1 MLKVSQELQ
10 QPCQAPQCAGV
21 SSTGHWPVLSS
32 PWGSDST
39 ALARITFFSLLWC
52 CYSSCFQLQS
62 EENNFSG
69 IHQPIVQINVC
80 TAFGCH
86 SNKLH
91 SNPARK

>member
-39 ALARITFFSLLWC
+39 ALARITFFSC
-52 CYSSCFQLQS
+52 CGAATARVSSCR
-62 EENNFSG
+62 
-69 IHQPIVQINVC
+69 
-80 TAFGCH
+80 
-86 SNKLH
+86 
-91 SNPARK
+91 ARKIISQESTSQLCK